1 MARIV
6 WRVAAATVVCA
17 LALPLVVAGPSSGS
31 TARERKVERALVGT
45 WRVVSIVT
53 EDARGT
59 VVGHPYGRHPVGKI
73 TYTRDRNFWAMVA
86 PGGAPTNVPPAI
98 WYTGKFRVDLRHHR
112 VVHHVQYATM
122 PSWEGGDQF
131 RPYTLRARRLSL
143 ATAPPGEERVVLRW
157 KKVR

>member
-6 WRVAAATVVCA
+6 WRIGAVTVVCA
-17 LALPLVVAGPSSGS
+17 LPLALVGLLASPSFGS
-31 TARERKVERALVGT
+31 TARERKVERQLVGT

-53 EDARGT
+53 EDAQGR
-59 VVGHPYGRHPVGKI
+59 VVDYPLGRDPVGKI
-73 TYTRDRNFWAMVA
+73 TYTRDRTFWAMVA
-86 PGGAPTNVPPAI
+86 AKNVRPGL

-112 VVHHVQYATM
+112 VVHHVQYATI

-131 RPYTLRARRLSL
+131 RPYKLRGRSLTLRSGA
-143 ATAPPGEERVVLRW
+143 VVLRW